1 MLPLIV
7 TAAII
12 RKDGKILITRRP
24 GGTRFAGLWEF
35 PGGKLEAN
43 ESPEVGLA
51 REIREELAL
60 DIKVGKIVDVIY
72 HCYDWGPVLLLAYDC
87 VPLGTT
93 ILNREVE
100 EHRWVDSVELPSFT
114 FLPADI
120 PLLARLQELFTE

>member
-12 RKDGKILITRRP
+12 RRDDKILITRRP

-43 ESPEVGLA
+43 ESPEAGLA

-60 DIKVGKIVDVIY
+60 AIEVGPIVDVIY
-72 HCYDWGPVLLLAYDC
+72 HRYDWGPVLLLAYDC
-87 VPLGTT
+87 TPLGTT

-100 EHRWVDSVELPSFT
+100 EHRWVEAGEITSFT

-120 PLLARLQELFTE
+120 PLLARLQELFTV